1 MKNCC
6 FDANTYEKRSI
17 ERVLR
22 PRLIQQMTDRQD
34 KFVQFYA
41 ETGNATQAAIH
52 AGYSEKTAKQQGH
65 QLKEQLRPL
74 IAEKTKEVLAD
85 KVPNML
91 NLLTTIAETSTSDTA
106 RISAI
111 KDLLDRAGLKPI
123 ERIEQTN
130 IESMSD
136 EEIQRQI
143 DSLIKH

>member
-1 MKNCC
+1 
-6 FDANTYEKRSI
+6 
-17 ERVLR
+17 
-22 PRLIQQMTDRQD
+22 MTDRQD

-41 ETGNATQAAIH
+41 ETGNATKAALH
-52 AGYSEKTAKQQGH
+52 AGYSGKTAKQQGH

-74 IAEKTKEVLAD
+74 IAEKTKQVLAD

-143 DSLIKH
+143 DSLIRH